1 MSRKIGFGENETP
14 TGPGRFR
21 VRVFVTSVLLC
32 VMGGIGGAMALS
44 SLQRGEVIGFAVGAI
59 WCVALVSF
67 GASKLI
73 KHLLGFDRPRARE
86 GDHDWSL
93 DDQNR

>member
-1 MSRKIGFGENETP
+1 M
-14 TGPGRFR
+14 R
-21 VRVFVTSVLLC
+21 VLATSVLLC
-32 VMGGIGGAMALS
+32 VMGGIGGAMALK
-44 SLQRGEVIGFAVGAI
+44 SLQDGEVIGFAVGAI

-73 KHLLGFDRPRARE
+73 KHLLGFDRPKTRE
-86 GDHDWSL
+86 GDHEWSL